1 MFALWVVLGLVVA
14 VVTAFCALIGAFKL
28 KPGFW
33 LFSGAAL
40 DVVLYILLL
49 GIPSGGPLS

>member
-1 MFALWVVLGLVVA
+1 MFALWVVLTLVVA

-49 GIPSGGPLS
+49 GIPGSGSLS